1 MWSGGR
7 LPFNVLTGFIL
18 CMGQGRKAAWV
29 RRSELPQASSG
40 TISGLLAKLADGN
53 LRWPAMS
60 QSDRAN
66 VFNLVADQHL
76 VYQVNELHSSR
87 DTPVRSLVLDPQAKS
102 VLLMAFA
109 EWGVSIF
116 HGCVAAI
123 NT

>member
-1 MWSGGR
+1 
-7 LPFNVLTGFIL
+7 
-18 CMGQGRKAAWV
+18 
-29 RRSELPQASSG
+29 
-40 TISGLLAKLADGN
+40 
-53 LRWPAMS
+53 MS

-76 VYQVNELHSSR
+76 VYQVNELHFSR